1 MCVLAFR
8 AFTRGAEFPPLFKD
22 KTALQ
27 TPGRVKDEAKRR
39 ANAFLHMG
47 QVVQHL
53 LYGQVHLGRQ
63 FVQREEVFRD
73 EFHKSLAMG
82 KHIM

>member
-1 MCVLAFR
+1 MGLLAFR

-22 KTALQ
+22 KAALQ
-27 TPGRVKDEAKRR
+27 TPGRIKDKAKRR
-39 ANAFLHMG
+39 ANALLHMG

-53 LYGQVHLGRQ
+53 LYGEVHLGRQ
-63 FVQREEVFRD
+63 FVQREEVFR
-73 EFHKSLAMG
+73 EAFHKSLAMG